1 MHSGNDIHPDP
12 FSRQAAPFAGLDP
25 ERILDAIESLGLV
38 SDGRVLALNSYENR
52 VYRIGIE
59 TGAPLSSDHQPGQLD
74 SGSIIAKFYRPARWS
89 DAAIREEHAFSAE
102 LRAAELSVVAPLTLA
117 GDTLH
122 HHHGFR
128 FALFPMQ
135 GGRAPEP
142 GDRDTLIH
150 IGQALGRLHMVGASK
165 PFAHRGRLT
174 VNTHAEE
181 PIEYLLDAGW
191 LPTEL
196 EQNFAAL
203 CEQLIEAIDDA
214 WARAGAFANLRL
226 HGDCHPGN
234 LLWRDGA
241 GNDRGVHFVD
251 LDDALTGPAMQDLWM
266 LLSGDRPAR
275 AQQLG
280 WLLEGYEIFRA
291 FDHRE
296 LHLIE
301 ALRAIRLLHYH
312 AWIARRW
319 HDPAFPAAFPWF
331 ESPRHWEEV
340 IAQIQE
346 QLAAM
351 GEAVLALR

>member
-1 MHSGNDIHPDP
+1 MQAKLHSDP
-12 FSRQAAPFAGLDP
+12 ISAPFVGLDP
-25 ERILDAIESLGLV
+25 ERILDAIESLGLTC
-38 SDGRVLALNSYENR
+38 DGRVLALNSYENR

-59 TGAPLSSDHQPGQLD
+59 DAAPLV
-74 SGSIIAKFYRPARWS
+74 AKFYRPGRWS
-89 DAAIREEHAFSAE
+89 DEAIREEHAFSAE

-122 HHHGFR
+122 HHRGFR

-150 IGQALGRLHMVGASK
+150 IGQALGRLHMVGAGR
-165 PFAHRGRLT
+165 PFVHRAALT

-181 PIEYLLDAGW
+181 PVEYLLDAGW
-191 LPTEL
+191 LPPEL
-196 EQNFAAL
+196 EENFAAL
-203 CEQLIEAIDDA
+203 AEQLIEAIDDA
-214 WARAGAFANLRL
+214 WTRAGMFATLRL

-234 LLWRDGA
+234 LLWRDG
-241 GNDRGVHFVD
+241 GRNDWGVHFVD

-266 LLSGDRPAR
+266 LLSGDRVAR
-275 AQQLG
+275 AQQMR
-280 WLLEGYEIFRA
+280 WLLEGYEVFRA
-291 FDHRE
+291 LDHRE

-312 AWIARRW
+312 VWIARRW

-331 ESPRHWEEV
+331 DSPRHWEEV
-340 IAQIQE
+340 IVQIQE

-351 GEAVLALR
+351 HEPIIVLK

>member
-1 MHSGNDIHPDP
+1 MKI
-12 FSRQAAPFAGLDP
+12 SRQDAPFAGLDP
-25 ERILDAIESLGLV
+25 DCILDAIESLGLGC
-38 SDGRVLALNSYENR
+38 DGRVLALNSYENR
-52 VYRIGIE
+52 VFRVGIE
-59 TGAPLSSDHQPGQLD
+59 GAPPLV
-74 SGSIIAKFYRPARWS
+74 AKFYRPQRWS

-102 LRAAELSVVAPLTLA
+102 LRAADLSVVAPLQLA

-122 HHHGFR
+122 RHRGFR

-142 GDRDTLIH
+142 GDRDTLIQ
-150 IGQALGRLHMVGASK
+150 IGQALGRMHALGAGAA
-165 PFAHRGRLT
+165 FAHRTRLT
-174 VNTHAEE
+174 VDTHAEE
-181 PIEYLLDAGW
+181 PVQYLLDADW
-191 LPTEL
+191 LPPEL
-196 EQNFAAL
+196 EDNFATL
-203 CEQLIEAIDDA
+203 CEQLIEAIDAA
-214 WARAGAFANLRL
+214 WTRAGPFAGLRL

-234 LLWRDGA
+234 LLWRDRGR
-241 GNDRGVHFVD
+241 DDWGVHFVD

-266 LLSGDRPAR
+266 LLSGDRQAR
-275 AQQLG
+275 AQQLR

-291 FDHRE
+291 FDPRE

-319 HDPAFPAAFPWF
+319 HDPAFPTAFPWF
-331 ESPRHWEEV
+331 DSPRHWEEV

-351 GEAVLALR
+351 REPVLVLD